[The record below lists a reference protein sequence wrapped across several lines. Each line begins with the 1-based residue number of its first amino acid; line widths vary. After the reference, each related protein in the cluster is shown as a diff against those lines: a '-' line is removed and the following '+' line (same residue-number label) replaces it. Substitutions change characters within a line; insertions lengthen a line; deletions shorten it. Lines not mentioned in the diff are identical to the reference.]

1 VSLSGRHPLLRGVLA
16 GAVAGLITS
25 VFHLLL
31 TERVLD
37 KAIALEGAGDGPVSR
52 ETKKYL
58 GGPAGQILFGISMG
72 LLFAVAFDQGQL
84 AQLVRAA
91 AGDSTV
97 HEVFHDAR
105 HMLGFPCH

>member
-1 VSLSGRHPLLRGVLA
+1 MSQLA
-16 GAVAGLITS
+16 VRLVPQATWS
-25 VFHLLL
+25 LLL
-31 TERVLD
+31 AV
-37 KAIALEGAGDGPVSR
+37 VS
-52 ETKKYL
+52 
-58 GGPAGQILFGISMG
+58 AAA

-84 AQLVRAA
+84 AQLVKAA

>member
-1 VSLSGRHPLLRGVLA
+1 MSNPFVLPVPA
-16 GAVAGLITS
+16 RVPVAAALTVLGAA
-25 VFHLLL
+25 
-31 TERVLD
+31 
-37 KAIALEGAGDGPVSR
+37 A
-52 ETKKYL
+52 
-58 GGPAGQILFGISMG
+58 

-84 AQLVRAA
+84 AQVVQAA

>member
-1 VSLSGRHPLLRGVLA
+1 MSPFVLPGPA
-16 GAVAGLITS
+16 RAPAVAA
-25 VFHLLL
+25 L
-31 TERVLD
+31 TVL
-37 KAIALEGAGDGPVSR
+37 GA
-52 ETKKYL
+52 
-58 GGPAGQILFGISMG
+58 AG

-84 AQLVRAA
+84 AQAVQAA

>member
-1 VSLSGRHPLLRGVLA
+1 MSQLAVRLISPPVLA
-16 GAVAGLITS
+16 LPLA
-25 VFHLLL
+25 
-31 TERVLD
+31 
-37 KAIALEGAGDGPVSR
+37 ALWA
-52 ETKKYL
+52 
-58 GGPAGQILFGISMG
+58 AA

>member
-1 VSLSGRHPLLRGVLA
+1 MSNPFVLPA
-16 GAVAGLITS
+16 PARVPVAAALTVLGAA
-25 VFHLLL
+25 
-31 TERVLD
+31 
-37 KAIALEGAGDGPVSR
+37 A
-52 ETKKYL
+52 
-58 GGPAGQILFGISMG
+58 

-84 AQLVRAA
+84 AQVVQAA

>member
-1 VSLSGRHPLLRGVLA
+1 MPTSPSHPPVATAAPAAVRLTGA
-16 GAVAGLITS
+16 GYAGLS
-25 VFHLLL
+25 AAVLL
-31 TERVLD
+31 
-37 KAIALEGAGDGPVSR
+37 ACA
-52 ETKKYL
+52 
-58 GGPAGQILFGISMG
+58 

-84 AQLVRAA
+84 AQLARAA

>member
-1 VSLSGRHPLLRGVLA
+1 MNTPLVLPAPSRLPVAAALSVLA
-16 GAVAGLITS
+16 AA
-25 VFHLLL
+25 
-31 TERVLD
+31 
-37 KAIALEGAGDGPVSR
+37 
-52 ETKKYL
+52 
-58 GGPAGQILFGISMG
+58 G

-84 AQLVRAA
+84 AQLVQAA